1 MRKPLFVSV
10 LVLVLALSFYGAQA
24 GAQEPEVVWQGGQPF
39 AYCPHCG
46 KPMGPMGAWF
56 GMGPG
61 MMGPGMMGPGMM
73 GPGMMGPWA
82 MHHGYT
88 PYGPG
93 QAPLIKPLEEKD
105 VKAMLE
111 SYIQTTRN
119 PNLKLGKIKDKDAY
133 FEAEILT
140 KNNALVDTILV
151 DKQTGWMRSMY

>member
-1 MRKPLFVSV
+1 MKNEKTLFTAV
-10 LVLVLALSFYGAQA
+10 LILVLALSFYGAQA

-61 MMGPGMMGPGMM
+61 MM
-73 GPGMMGPWA
+73 
-82 MHHGYT
+82 HHGYT

-93 QAPLIKPLEEKD
+93 RQPLIEPLEEKD
-105 VKAMLE
+105 VKAMVE
-111 SYIQTTRN
+111 SYIQATRN

-133 FEAEILT
+133 FEVEILT

>member
-1 MRKPLFVSV
+1 MRKVLFASV
-10 LVLVLALSFYGAQA
+10 LILVLALSFYGALA
-24 GAQEPEVVWQGGQPF
+24 GAQEPEVVWRGGQPF

-46 KPMGPMGAWF
+46 KPMGPRGAWF

-61 MMGPGMMGPGMM
+61 MMGPWMMGPEMM
-73 GPGMMGPWA
+73 PWA
-82 MHHGYT
+82 WGPRMMHHGYA

-111 SYIQTTRN
+111 NYIQATRN

-140 KNNALVDTILV
+140 KNNALVDTIIV

>member
-1 MRKPLFVSV
+1 MRKALFTSV
-10 LVLVLALSFYGAQA
+10 LILVLALSFYGAQA
-24 GAQEPEVVWQGGQPF
+24 RAQEPEVVWRGGQPF

-73 GPGMMGPWA
+73 GPGMMGPGMMGPGMMPWM
-82 MHHGYT
+82 MHHGYS
-88 PYGPG
+88 PYRPG

-111 SYIQTTRN
+111 SYI
-119 PNLKLGKIKDKDAY
+119 
-133 FEAEILT
+133 
-140 KNNALVDTILV
+140 
-151 DKQTGWMRSMY
+151 

>member
-1 MRKPLFVSV
+1 MRKPLFTSV
-10 LVLVLALSFYGAQA
+10 LILVLALTLYGAQV
-24 GAQEPEVVWQGGQPF
+24 GAQEPEVVWRGGQPI
-39 AYCPHCG
+39 AHCPHCG
-46 KPMGPMGAWF
+46 KPIGPMGAWF

-73 GPGMMGPWA
+73 GPGMMGPGM

-93 QAPLIKPLEEKD
+93 RAPLVKPLEEKD

-111 SYIQTTRN
+111 SYIQATRN

-133 FEAEILT
+133 FEVEILT

>member
-1 MRKPLFVSV
+1 MRKPLFTAV
-10 LVLVLALSFYGAQA
+10 LILVLAFILYGAQA
-24 GAQEPEVVWQGGQPF
+24 RAQEPEVVWRGGQPF

-61 MMGPGMMGPGMM
+61 MMGPGMMGPWM
-73 GPGMMGPWA
+73 

-93 QAPLIKPLEEKD
+93 QAPLVKPLEEKD

-111 SYIQTTRN
+111 SYIQATRN
-119 PNLKLGKIKDKDAY
+119 PNWEKSRTRMHTSRWR
-133 FEAEILT
+133 F
-140 KNNALVDTILV
+140 
-151 DKQTGWMRSMY
+151 